1 MLFSLKVH
9 RSVYILA
16 LAIIVCSLPFSV
28 FTTSVGVITLA
39 VNFLLDG
46 NWHYKINAFRRNKLL
61 WIFLLI
67 YLPVFFSFF
76 YSSSTSVAIKELRL
90 WLPFIVIPTVVAL
103 SNSLSGKEYRFVLV
117 LFVLAVIV
125 ATIIGTIHYF
135 AMSSAPAVDVRQISK
150 FVSHIRFALMV
161 NLAIAVLL
169 HFVFNDTFFKWP
181 HRVIMLI
188 VAAWLVAFLF
198 ILQSLTGIAMFFVL
212 LGLGFIWTYIKI
224 KNSVARF
231 ALVSIGLSILFVL
244 ISFITH
250 RIDQYYTRTTV
261 DYNNLPEFTVN
272 GNAYTHDTAKL
283 VYENG
288 NLLYINI
295 CYSELKNEWERRSS
309 LDIDGSDLKGQRLS
323 QTLIRYLASLG
334 LTKDSVGVWKL
345 SQSDINSIEKGVA
358 SVVYKNGFGINA
370 RIYQT
375 LWEIDSYLTE
385 GTIGNS
391 SVVQRVV
398 FAKAALFVI
407 RNNFWFGVGS
417 GDVLTS
423 MNDYYLQEG
432 VNLTDGFRFMPHNQY
447 LTVWAGAGLFGFA
460 IFLMALVLPF
470 ILSKK
475 FKQFLPVY
483 FLLMIMVSMLNED
496 TFKTHIGVSFA
507 AIFYSLFIF
516 EFSFANNINDPE
528 SPKD

>member
-46 NWHYKINAFRRNKLL
+46 NWQNKLEAFRRNKLL

-67 YLPVFFSFF
+67 YLPILFGFF
-76 YSSSTSVAIKELRL
+76 YSSAISIAINDLRL
-90 WLPFIVIPTVVAL
+90 WLPFVVVPTVVAL
-103 SNSLSGKEYRFVLV
+103 SSSLNVKEFRVVLL
-117 LFVLAVIV
+117 LFVLAVMV
-125 ATIIGTIHYF
+125 ATIIGSIHYL
-135 AMSSAPAVDVRQISK
+135 AISSAPAVDVRQISK

-169 HFVFNDTFFKWP
+169 HFVFIDSFFTKQ
-181 HRVIMLI
+181 HRFIMIIAAVWLI
-188 VAAWLVAFLF
+188 VFLF

-212 LGLGFIWTYIKI
+212 LGLSFIWTFIKI

-231 ALVSIGLSILFVL
+231 SLASIGLAILFIL

-250 RIDQYYTRTTV
+250 RVDQYYTRNTI
-261 DYNNLPEFTVN
+261 DYNQLPDFTVN
-272 GNAYTHDTAKL
+272 GNAYMHDTAKL

-288 NLLYINI
+288 NLLYVNI
-295 CYSELKNEWERRSS
+295 CHSELKKEWERRSS
-309 LDIDGSDLKGQRLS
+309 FDFDGSDQRGQCLS
-323 QTLIRYLASLG
+323 QTLIRYMASLG
-334 LTKDSVGVWKL
+334 LTKDSVGIWKL
-345 SQSDINSIEKGVA
+345 SLNDISSIEKGVT
-358 SVVYKNGFGINA
+358 SVVLKNGFGINA

-407 RNNFWFGVGS
+407 RNNFWFGVGT

-432 VNLTDGFRFMPHNQY
+432 VNLADGFRFMPHNQY
-447 LTVWAGAGLFGFA
+447 LTVWAATGLFGFV
-460 IFLMALVLPF
+460 IFLIASVLPF
-470 ILSKK
+470 VLAKK
-475 FKQFLPVY
+475 FKHFLPLY
-483 FLLMIMVSMLNED
+483 FLLMIMISMLNED
-496 TFKTHIGVSFA
+496 TFKTHIGVSLA

-516 EFSFANNINDPE
+516 GFSFAPDINDSEP
-528 SPKD
+528 SKV